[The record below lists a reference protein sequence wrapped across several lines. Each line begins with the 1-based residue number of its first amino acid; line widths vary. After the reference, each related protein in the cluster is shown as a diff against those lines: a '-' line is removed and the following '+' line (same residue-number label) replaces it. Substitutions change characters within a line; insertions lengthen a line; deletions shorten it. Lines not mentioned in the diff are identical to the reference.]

1 VNVYTLQIRG
11 DGGFYASAQ
20 TAGPLSAFDRPVRFE
35 GEGEVVKRIRMFT
48 VLGMLAVVLPIGLV
62 QGAAKADAGGPQVI
76 IQQDASY
83 ILASSV
89 INVGLDVKCQG
100 GSGDVVVNVTQSPP
114 ETPYPV
120 GAGSGPQI
128 VVCDGQM
135 HSVAVTVTG
144 FGFAAG
150 QAWATADLSIGSP
163 TVVAHAQRWITI
175 VVD

>member
-1 VNVYTLQIRG
+1 M
-11 DGGFYASAQ
+11 
-20 TAGPLSAFDRPVRFE
+20 
-35 GEGEVVKRIRMFT
+35 KRIRVLA
-48 VLGMLAVVLPIGLV
+48 VLGMLAVVPPIGLA
-62 QGAAKADAGGPQVI
+62 QGAAQADAGPQVI

-83 ILASSV
+83 ILASAV

-120 GAGSGPQI
+120 GAGSGPSP

-135 HSVAVTVTG
+135 HAVAVTVTG
-144 FGFAAG
+144 FGFNAG
-150 QAWATADLSIGSP
+150 TAFATADLTVGSP
-163 TVVAHAQRWITI
+163 TVVAHDQRTITI